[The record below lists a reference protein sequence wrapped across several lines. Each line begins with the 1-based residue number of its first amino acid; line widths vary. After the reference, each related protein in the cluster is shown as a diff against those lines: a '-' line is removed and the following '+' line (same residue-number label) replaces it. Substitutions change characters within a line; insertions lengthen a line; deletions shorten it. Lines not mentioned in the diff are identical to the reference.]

1 VNKETSNLRVV
12 ALCCRHCAY
21 SAADLAGGSRMSY
34 PPAVKI
40 VEMPCTGRASVLE
53 ILHALEKGADG
64 VAVAGC
70 LPGTCHYIQGNL
82 HAAQRVEHAGK
93 LLEEIGLE
101 PQRLRMINISA
112 AMGEQFVIE
121 ISNFVEAIDALGPSP
136 LSGKA
141 SSRHVVK
148 DFELGP
154 DDTCQVTATGDHIVQ
169 CKERQT

>member
-1 VNKETSNLRVV
+1 MNKEISKLRIV

-82 HAAQRVEHAGK
+82 HASQRVDHAAK

-101 PQRLRMINISA
+101 PERVRMINISA

-121 ISNFVEAIDALGPSP
+121 ITNFVEAIAALGPSP
-136 LSGKA
+136 LSGEAAKPQALEEA
-141 SSRHVVK
+141 SHDCR
-148 DFELGP
+148 
-154 DDTCQVTATGDHIVQ
+154 
-169 CKERQT
+169 

>member
-82 HAAQRVEHAGK
+82 HAAQRVEHVGK

-101 PQRLRMINISA
+101 PQRVRMINVSA

-121 ISNFVEAIDALGPSP
+121 VTNFVEAIEALGPSP

-141 SSRHVVK
+141 GSRHVVK
-148 DFELGP
+148 DF
-154 DDTCQVTATGDHIVQ
+154 DS
-169 CKERQT
+169 KEASHDCR

>member
-1 VNKETSNLRVV
+1 MNSEKSELQVV
-12 ALCCRHCAY
+12 AFCCRHCAY
-21 SAADLAGGSRMSY
+21 SAADLAGGGRMDY

-82 HAAQRVEHAGK
+82 HAAQRVEHAGE
-93 LLEEIGLE
+93 LLGEIGLE
-101 PQRLRMINISA
+101 PQRVRMINVSA

-121 ISNFVEAIDALGPSP
+121 VTNFVEAIEALGPSP
-136 LSGKA
+136 LSAEAANPGGHRTLKEA
-141 SSRHVVK
+141 SH
-148 DFELGP
+148 D
-154 DDTCQVTATGDHIVQ
+154 C
-169 CKERQT
+169 C

>member
-1 VNKETSNLRVV
+1 VNSETSELQIV
-12 ALCCRHCAY
+12 AFCCRHCAY
-21 SAADLAGGSRMSY
+21 SAADLAGGGHMDY

-82 HAAQRVEHAGK
+82 HAAQRVDHAAK
-93 LLEEIGLE
+93 LLGEIGLE
-101 PQRLRMINISA
+101 SQRVRMINVSA

-121 ISNFVEAIDALGPSP
+121 VTNFVEAIEALGPSP
-136 LSGKA
+136 LSAEAGNPGGRRTLKEA
-141 SSRHVVK
+141 SH
-148 DFELGP
+148 D
-154 DDTCQVTATGDHIVQ
+154 C
-169 CKERQT
+169 C

>member
-1 VNKETSNLRVV
+1 MNSETSEMQVV
-12 ALCCRHCAY
+12 AFCCRHCAY
-21 SAADLAGGSRMSY
+21 SAADLAGGSRMDY

-82 HAAQRVEHAGK
+82 HAARRVEHAAK

-101 PQRLRMINISA
+101 PERVRMINISA

-121 ISNFVEAIDALGPSP
+121 ITNFVEAIEALGPTP
-136 LSGKA
+136 LSGVTGKPRAAKTLKEA
-141 SSRHVVK
+141 SHDCR
-148 DFELGP
+148 
-154 DDTCQVTATGDHIVQ
+154 
-169 CKERQT
+169 

>member
-1 VNKETSNLRVV
+1 MNSETSEFQVV
-12 ALCCRHCAY
+12 AFCCRHCAY
-21 SAADLAGGSRMSY
+21 SAADLAGGSRMDY

-40 VEMPCTGRASVLE
+40 LEMPCTGRASVLE

-82 HAAQRVEHAGK
+82 HAAQRVEHAAK

-101 PQRLRMINISA
+101 PERVRMINISA

-121 ISNFVEAIDALGPSP
+121 ITNFVEAIEALGPTP
-136 LSGKA
+136 LSGEAGKSRA
-141 SSRHVVK
+141 SR
-148 DFELGP
+148 DP
-154 DDTCQVTATGDHIVQ
+154 DL
-169 CKERQT
+169 KEASHDCR